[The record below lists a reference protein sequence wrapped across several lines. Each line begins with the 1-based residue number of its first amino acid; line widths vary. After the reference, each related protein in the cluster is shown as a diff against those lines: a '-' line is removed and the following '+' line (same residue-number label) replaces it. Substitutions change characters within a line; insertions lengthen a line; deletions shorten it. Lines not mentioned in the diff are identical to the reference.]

1 MERLFAVVLE
11 SMDAAFQDYAAALP
25 KPERVRQGDGWN
37 YRFKTQDVYHAV
49 VLKLALVQSA
59 LRAALILNRSGY
71 VMEQGMLQ
79 RVIDEANEDILFLV
93 YAITNDTITELH
105 TRYLAAFW
113 AEEFGDFDN
122 PTDSHQ
128 SRDMIRRE
136 KIRACLA
143 RIEGRDLD
151 PSTAVKVTK
160 VVSKAYSGFVHGASP
175 HIMEIYGGDPPHFH
189 IRGVPPRIPEYQRD
203 LANYIY
209 RGLLSHIF
217 AAKLFGSQTHVD
229 ALMKFKQTMELAMGS
244 DFATKP

>member
-1 MERLFAVVLE
+1 MERLFTLVLE
-11 SMDAAFQDYAAALP
+11 AMDAAFQDYAAALP
-25 KPERVRQGDGWN
+25 KPERVRHGDGWT
-37 YRFKTQDVYHAV
+37 YRFKTQDVHHAV
-49 VLKLALVQSA
+49 VLKLALVQSS
-59 LRAALILNRSGY
+59 LRAALILNSSGY

-93 YAITNDTITELH
+93 YAVTNDTITDLH

-122 PTDSHQ
+122 PTNSHK
-128 SRDMIRRE
+128 SRDMVKRE
-136 KIRACLA
+136 KIRAYLA
-143 RIEGRDLD
+143 RIGGKDLD

-160 VVSKAYSGFVHGASP
+160 VVSKTYSGFVHGASP
-175 HIMEIYGGDPPHFH
+175 HIMEIYGGDPPRFH
-189 IRGVPPRIPEYQRD
+189 TRGVPPRILQYQRD

-217 AAKLFGSQTHVD
+217 VAKLFGSQPHVD
-229 ALMKFKQTMELAMGS
+229 ALIKIKLTMEQTIGS